1 MPGSPPV
8 AAVPSSPAKRLV
20 IRDAATLVLVDRAA
34 SAPRILMGRRRADLA
49 FLANKFVFPGGRVD
63 KADRTAPCQIPLAAA
78 VCDKLLVGMRGR
90 PNAARAHALAIAAI
104 RETREEAGLVI
115 GAPDR
120 PDLSAISFFARA
132 ITPPG
137 RPRRYDTRFFVAD
150 ASAISTRAHDGDGE
164 LVDLSWFTLPEI
176 RALDLPGITRLV
188 IEDVSELLAHDGASA
203 PGDRPIPFY
212 YHRRGRFQRDLI

>member
-1 MPGSPPV
+1 MPGPPT
-8 AAVPSSPAKRLV
+8 AVISTPSPAKRLV
-20 IRDAATLVLVDRAA
+20 IRDAATLVLVDQTA

-63 KADRTAPCQIPLAAA
+63 KADRTAPCQTPLAAA
-78 VCDKLLVGMRGR
+78 VCDKLLVSMRGR

-120 PDLSAISFFARA
+120 PNLSALSYFARA

-137 RPRRYDTRFFVAD
+137 RPRRYDTRFFLAD
-150 ASAISTRAHDGDGE
+150 ASAISGRAHDGDGE

-176 RALDLPGITRLV
+176 RSLDLPGITRLV
-188 IEDVSELLAHDGASA
+188 IEDVAELLVHGLAITANE
-203 PGDRPIPFY
+203 RPVPFY